1 MSFAFCGISD
11 FPRTYIMLPPL
22 HSQVG
27 VAKQILA
34 GMIYLSDR
42 KFVHRD
48 LASRNCL
55 MDQNCVVKIADFGLS
70 QKMFLQVS
78 CDWLSRGCSPLIG
91 CCRTTTA
98 GTRATPSPSDGC
110 RWSQSF
116 TTSTYKIYLLS
127 TYQQS
132 DIFYLLGTPR
142 RAMSGPSECCSGR
155 SSASP
160 CSPITAS
167 LTSRWVTVTIDIGHI
182 E

>member
-1 MSFAFCGISD
+1 MELFELL
-11 FPRTYIMLPPL
+11 R

-78 CDWLSRGCSPLIG
+78 CDWLSVDAHL
-91 CCRTTTA
+91 
-98 GTRATPSPSDGC
+98 
-110 RWSQSF
+110 
-116 TTSTYKIYLLS
+116 
-127 TYQQS
+127 
-132 DIFYLLGTPR
+132 
-142 RAMSGPSECCSGR
+142 
-155 SSASP
+155 
-160 CSPITAS
+160 
-167 LTSRWVTVTIDIGHI
+167 
-182 E
+182 